1 MNDRYLAQT
10 GRVGS
15 GLEILGESWALPKCM
30 GPSRHVLLFEE
41 DFAAQDDKR
50 FNDDKRWGYGRG
62 EI

>member
-1 MNDRYLAQT
+1 MNDRYRAQP
-10 GRVGS
+10 
-15 GLEILGESWALPKCM
+15 ELGNLRESWTLPKCM